1 MIKISRVFILLCGL
15 WSLGLGARY
24 TVELYFADSYI
35 CVPRNAL
42 YGVNLW
48 FDFIPLSLFGLFTT
62 ISILREIISSFYREE
77 VSSSSK

>member
-24 TVELYFADSYI
+24 TVELYFADNYI

-77 VSSSSK
+77 VPSSSK